1 MTVEHFVEKVAPH
14 VKWPL
19 AIELRTEL
27 EPDAVFFSKDR
38 PAVLVAGERAFE
50 ALKEKFPPV

>member
-1 MTVEHFVEKVAPH
+1 MTVEHFVEKIAPH

-19 AIELRTEL
+19 QLELQTWL
-27 EPDAVFFSKDR
+27 EPDAVLFAKDR